1 MWSQISD
8 RVVVPGVGVDAGHGR
23 PVLGHQ
29 LLQEIL
35 VTRVCVVL
43 AGHLDRGERV
53 RSASIIITAITHL
66 GALVVGLQAG
76 GAGQLGR
83 LVEVG
88 VGGLVGEAQPGVS
101 SGLQVGVGP
110 GSVAPCNHPLKQT
123 GLVR

>member
-8 RVVVPGVGVDAGHGR
+8 RVVVPGVGVDTGHGR

-29 LLQEIL
+29 LLQEVL
-35 VTRVCVVL
+35 VTRICVVL
-43 AGHLDRGERV
+43 TGHLDRGGGQV
-53 RSASIIITAITHL
+53 SIITPITHL

-110 GSVAPCNHPLKQT
+110 GPVAPCNLPLKLT